1 MTEIT
6 RYKPEIAEKSKKCNE
21 KWYQQQKTNQ
31 SIIFWLLLVFLF
43 LSCFGQFAI
52 LENSFEVRFSL
63 SNSDKIFG
71 IEIKALLSLLVTA
84 ALPITNIIDESEM
97 LERKIK
103 ISFMNI
109 KFSPIIWIMLPLEVL
124 LTFQAVLGVNEQS
137 KSDIIIPVVVAF
149 AIATMFS
156 ISAFYVSKAIV
167 AAGRKFIAAREHL
180 QILTLHGIDP
190 KPLYKDAEHIKL
202 RENYDAA
209 SKEAEQL
216 NKDLQEIIAAKETLE
231 SQKVQDKEQ
240 LKQLNSQQAEK
251 TQKIQELE
259 QKVNYYK
266 DHADAISQLK
276 TKFSKF
282 KKPMAEL
289 MEKAQQFA
297 NVYELSK
304 DLDFPKLEI
313 APDQNGK
320 VVEKPTYY
328 WPWQNSDDSWENLKL
343 PSELSPAGRVL
354 FNAMQQQ
361 KDLPPPNVRN
371 YAPRNGLS
379 KCLVFSFDNYGVIVY
394 CRDEEYGKNG
404 SKWDTQAEIDFK
416 GKLLNDQS
424 DGYYPLEFT
433 AQQIMQN
440 PLGILELIKNQIEFN
455 QNVTGV

>member
-1 MTEIT
+1 MTEST
-6 RYKPEIAEKSKKCNE
+6 RYKQEIEENHKKCNE
-21 KWYQQQKTNQ
+21 KWYQGQKIIPL
-31 SIIFWLLLVFLF
+31 IIFLLLLGFLF
-43 LSCFGQFAI
+43 LSCFAQFAI
-52 LENSFEVRFSL
+52 LEYSFGEMLNL
-63 SNSDKIFG
+63 SSSNKIFG
-71 IEIKALLSLLVTA
+71 IKTEALLSLLVTA
-84 ALPITNIIDESEM
+84 VLPVTNIIDESEM

-109 KFSPIIWIMLPLEVL
+109 KFSPIIWIMLPLEML

-137 KSDIIIPVVVAF
+137 KSNIIPVVAF

-167 AAGRKFIAAREHL
+167 AAGRKFMSAREDL
-180 QILTLHGIDP
+180 QILTLNGIDP
-190 KPLYKDAEHIKL
+190 KPLYKDVDHIKL
-202 RENYDAA
+202 REDYEAA
-209 SKEAEQL
+209 SKEADQVKKELEQ
-216 NKDLQEIIAAKETLE
+216 IVAAKQNLE
-231 SQKVQDKEQ
+231 SEKVQDREQ
-240 LKQLNSQQAEK
+240 LQQLQSQQAEK
-251 TQKIQELE
+251 IQKIQELE
-259 QKVNYYK
+259 QKINSYK

-276 TKFSKF
+276 TKFSKVT
-282 KKPMAEL
+282 KPMISL
-289 MEKAQQFA
+289 MEKAQEFA
-297 NVYELSK
+297 SVYELSK
-304 DLDFPKLEI
+304 DLTFPKLEVT
-313 APDQNGK
+313 PDQNGK

-394 CRDEEYGKNG
+394 CRDEEYGKDG